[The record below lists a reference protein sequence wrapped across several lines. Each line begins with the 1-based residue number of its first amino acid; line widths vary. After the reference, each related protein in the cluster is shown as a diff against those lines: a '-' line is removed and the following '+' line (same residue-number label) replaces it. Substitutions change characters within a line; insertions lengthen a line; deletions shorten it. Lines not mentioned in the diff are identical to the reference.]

1 MKNLLRSKRKE
12 LGLNI
17 EQMARKLGVGNT
29 IVGYYETNKKY
40 PKAKDIWKLKEAYE
54 LSDQEL
60 LAWLKYIHEM
70 KGDK

>member
-17 EQMARKLGVGNT
+17 EQMAKKLGVGNT

-40 PKAKDIWKLKEAYE
+40 PRAENIWRLKEAYQ

-60 LAWLKYIHEM
+60 LEFLKFIHEN
-70 KGDK
+70 KNKE

>member
-17 EQMARKLGVGNT
+17 EQMAKKLGVGNT

-40 PKAKDIWKLKEAYE
+40 PRANDIWKLKEAYE
-54 LSDQEL
+54 LSDEEL
-60 LAWLKYIHEM
+60 LKWLKYIHEM